1 MANVSVSGIEG
12 TASEIQGVND
22 ILKNTAT
29 NTSTS
34 SDRISKLA
42 TEFAS
47 YNNQVVAE
55 NTPHTIGLKS
65 VNSIDYYEE
74 YDTWVTTTGGLE
86 SRASSLA
93 SKAEEINSVVD
104 KITTKV
110 ADTQTIAT
118 AIQGY
123 IDTVQGILE
132 NNGIA
137 ASISSTALS
146 SAFLALGRDGV
157 AKANLAT
164 SGKDINSR
172 NFLDYDSIKDDEKLN
187 GGLLSFEKQDD
198 GSYLIKKDGE
208 STGYYTTGLAAGL
221 YMKTLT
227 TTVEN
232 EYKTFSS
239 ATSKFSDNA
248 DSIKNNT
255 TGSSKENLNS
265 DKIDLKEEE
274 IRIHKANESAN
285 KNTGTSSS
293 KGNLNSDKIDLKE
306 EEIRIHKANESA
318 NKESGNYSKSEQ
330 TATTKTANS
339 YVTTEDLSGK
349 TRTIDE
355 FKPKTKPDSYSAIS
369 GVAKKETYLES
380 NGNKSVFT
388 TYKDNKQSMNVYDK
402 NNNILASRTFDETGK
417 QTGFVVYSYGDEKK
431 AYTVKNGSLIELRSG
446 R

>member
-29 NTSTS
+29 NTSTAG
-34 SDRISKLA
+34 DRISKLA

-47 YNNQVVAE
+47 YNNQISAD
-55 NTPHTIGLKS
+55 NPPHYEQYTEGD
-65 VNSIDYYEE
+65 SICTYNI
-74 YDTWVTTTGGLE
+74 YDIWVTTTGGLE
-86 SRASSLA
+86 SRAASLA
-93 SKAEEINSVVD
+93 SKADEINSVVD
-104 KITTKV
+104 RISSKV
-110 ADTQTIAT
+110 ADVQTIAV

-123 IDTVQGILE
+123 IDSIQDILSNSDTMSKCGINL
-132 NNGIA
+132 
-137 ASISSTALS
+137 SSGVVA

-164 SGKDINSR
+164 SGADINSR

-227 TTVEN
+227 TTVGK
-232 EYKTFSS
+232 EYKASLSS
-239 ATSKFSDNA
+239 ATSKLSD
-248 DSIKNNT
+248 SV
-255 TGSSKENLNS
+255 ENLNS

-285 KNTGTSSS
+285 KNAGTSSS

-318 NKESGNYSKSEQ
+318 DKNGGSVNENITGSSKENLNSDMNYMNKLENKEQYTYDSESVLNNQTVKLYKGKSGGYKFVEPTSTGGSR
-330 TATTKTANS
+330 
-339 YVTTEDLSGK
+339 VT
-349 TRTIDE
+349 
-355 FKPKTKPDSYSAIS
+355 Y
-369 GVAKKETYLES
+369 
-380 NGNKSVFT
+380 
-388 TYKDNKQSMNVYDK
+388 YDK
-402 NNNILASRTFDETGK
+402 NNKYIYSAILNENGDFLMAS
-417 QTGFVVYSYGDEKK
+417 GD
-431 AYTVKNGSLIELRSG
+431 
-446 R
+446 

>member
-1 MANVSVSGIEG
+1 MSNISVSGIEG

-22 ILKNTAT
+22 ILQSTAT
-29 NTSTS
+29 KTSTS

-110 ADTQTIAT
+110 ADIQTIAT

-132 NNGIA
+132 NNSIA

-208 STGYYTTGLAAGL
+208 STGYYTTGLAAAL

-274 IRIHKANESAN
+274 IRIHKVNESAN
-285 KNTGTSSS
+285 KNTGTSSG
-293 KGNLNSDKIDLKE
+293 KENLNSDKIDLKE

-318 NKESGNYSKSEQ
+318 DKNGGSVNENITGSSKENLNSDMNYINKLENKEQYTYDSESVLNNQTVKLYKGKSGGYKFVEPTSTGGSR
-330 TATTKTANS
+330 
-339 YVTTEDLSGK
+339 VT
-349 TRTIDE
+349 
-355 FKPKTKPDSYSAIS
+355 Y
-369 GVAKKETYLES
+369 
-380 NGNKSVFT
+380 
-388 TYKDNKQSMNVYDK
+388 YDK
-402 NNNILASRTFDETGK
+402 NNKYIYSAILNENGDFLMAS
-417 QTGFVVYSYGDEKK
+417 GD
-431 AYTVKNGSLIELRSG
+431 
-446 R
+446 

>member
-1 MANVSVSGIEG
+1 MSNISVSGIEG

-22 ILKNTAT
+22 ILQSTAT
-29 NTSTS
+29 KTSTS

-110 ADTQTIAT
+110 ADIQTIAT

-132 NNGIA
+132 NNSIA

-164 SGKDINSR
+164 NGKDINSR

-248 DSIKNNT
+248 DSIKDNI

-285 KNTGTSSS
+285 KNTGSINGDTTGSS
-293 KGNLNSDKIDLKE
+293 KENLNSDKMNLKE

-318 NKESGNYSKSEQ
+318 NKDSGNYSDSKIE
-330 TATTKTANS
+330 
-339 YVTTEDLSGK
+339 
-349 TRTIDE
+349 TI
-355 FKPKTKPDSYSAIS
+355 
-369 GVAKKETYLES
+369 
-380 NGNKSVFT
+380 
-388 TYKDNKQSMNVYDK
+388 
-402 NNNILASRTFDETGK
+402 
-417 QTGFVVYSYGDEKK
+417 GD
-431 AYTVKNGSLIELRSG
+431 VKNINDISYIVDHKQDIVVPKGKHLYINDKKTIGTDYVFRYNTETNKYHIVRTDGKFSYTSYTLNEISKAVIK
-446 R
+446 